1 MTFSIRTLLIFAVIV
16 ACFASAI
23 SAVNGL
29 LHSIR
34 EAQRG
39 NTVGWVARMAVS
51 HMQAN
56 SGSWPRSWDEL
67 QDDYK
72 TVVCEF
78 GQPWQFEELR
88 ENVQIDW
95 DADLDCLREQL
106 KTGDYNINLVKMR
119 DQPPLQKR
127 VDEANE
133 VIVDYIRNSHLAQQ

>member
-1 MTFSIRTLLIFAVIV
+1 MTFRIRSLLIFAVIV
-16 ACFASAI
+16 ACFAWAI
-23 SAVNGL
+23 SGVNGI

-34 EAQRG
+34 ESQRG

-51 HMQAN
+51 HMEAN
-56 SGSWPRSWDEL
+56 NGNWPRNWDEL

-78 GQPWQFEELR
+78 GQPWQFEELK

-95 DADLDCLREQL
+95 DADLDCLREL
-106 KTGDYNINLVKMR
+106 VEADDYNIDVLKMR
-119 DQPPLQKR
+119 DQPPLQER

-133 VIVDYIRNSHLAQQ
+133 VIFDYIRKSPAK